1 MTEISVRKFL
11 AGYGIADSEID
22 AALASGSL
30 PLLIADQILLPGH
43 PLYTREDISRLSGVE
58 PEVMARLW
66 RAMGFPDPPEG
77 ERDFYDAD
85 LDALCTV
92 VEQSGGLIRDDDVHQ
107 ARVVSSAMSRI
118 AEVGTDGLAASV
130 RALRE
135 AGANEEEI
143 GQLIL
148 DTFSVTAFERLL
160 NYLLRRQL
168 RAAVWRRLGIPTE
181 KPDQR
186 HRTVGFVDLVRFT
199 AITEQV
205 PEDELERLVVRFE
218 ELSHDVVTAGGGRV
232 VKMIGDA
239 VMYVVDEDPSRAV
252 EVAVELVEAHAAD
265 DLLPPARAGLAYGPM
280 LFRDGDYFGPV
291 VNLASRIVD
300 VARPNT
306 VVASDELHAALEGT
320 DRFVW
325 RRLPP
330 KRLKGIGYPPLWALR
345 RLT

>member
-1 MTEISVRKFL
+1 MTESNVRKFL
-11 AGYGIADSEID
+11 AERGVADSEID
-22 AALASGSL
+22 AAIEAGSL
-30 PLLIADQILLPGH
+30 PLLIADQLLLPGH
-43 PLYTREDISRLSGVE
+43 PRYTREDISRLSGVD
-58 PEVMARLW
+58 PEVMTRLW

-85 LDALCTV
+85 LEALCTV
-92 VEQSGGLIRDDDVHQ
+92 VEQSGGVVRDEDIHQ

-118 AEVGTDGLAASV
+118 AEVGTDGLATSV

-135 AGANEEEI
+135 AGATEEEI

-148 DTFSVTAFERLL
+148 DTFSVDAFERLL
-160 NYLLRRQL
+160 AYLLRRQL
-168 RAAVWRRLGIPTE
+168 RAAVWRRLGIPT
-181 KPDQR
+181 DQLDQTR
-186 HRTVGFVDLVRFT
+186 RTVGFVDLVRFT

-205 PEDELERLVVRFE
+205 PEDELERLVTRFE
-218 ELSHDVVTAGGGRV
+218 EVSHDVVTAGGGRV

-239 VMYVVDEDPSRAV
+239 VMYVVDDDPSRAV

-265 DLLPPARAGLAYGPM
+265 DLLPPARAGLALGPM

-306 VVASDELHAALEGT
+306 IVASDELHSALEGS